1 MILMLNPQ
9 VYLFLF
15 ILLFSFLIS
24 IILMPVSKNIA
35 LSKNMVAIPTK
46 NSSHFKK
53 IPVTGGIVI
62 FLSLSL
68 SIFAAYIF
76 FDTKL
81 ELSTV
86 FYVGV
91 ASIIMLGLGLLD
103 DKFDIKPYYRLIV
116 QSISTVIIIMSLGP
130 ELILYFKDA
139 LSSIGI
145 SSQYYD
151 FELSYFIIMLVIIVF
166 VNMINMID
174 GIDGLLASIF
184 ILSCIFF
191 LVFSILSEEIFI
203 ALLTIS
209 GLGSLIA
216 FLYHNVLSKNKIF
229 LGDNGSLLIGII
241 LAYLSLYF
249 ILNNSFNDIYLNN
262 SNLLLLSIFIY
273 PITDFYRI
281 VIVRILKKSNPLIG
295 DKNHIHHN
303 LISLGLSH
311 LSSTLIIIT
320 YTILVTFIT
329 YNLLSQDIYIP
340 LIFLSLCSIIF
351 AFLPMLL
358 INIKKSRQ

>member
-1 MILMLNPQ
+1 MLMLNPQ

-24 IILMPVSKNIA
+24 IILIPVSKNIG
-35 LSKNMVAIPTK
+35 LSNNIVAIPTK
-46 NSSHFKK
+46 KSSHSKK
-53 IPVTGGIVI
+53 TPVTGGIVI

-76 FDTKL
+76 FDIKL
-81 ELSTV
+81 VLSTV
-86 FYVGV
+86 FYVAI
-91 ASIIMLGLGLLD
+91 ASLIMLGIGLLD
-103 DKFDIKPYYRLIV
+103 DKFDIKPYYRLII
-116 QSISTVIIIMSLGP
+116 QSISTVIILMSLGP
-130 ELILYFKDA
+130 DVILYFKDA

-145 SSQYYD
+145 STLYYD
-151 FELSYFIIMLVIIVF
+151 FELSYFITILVIIVF
-166 VNMINMID
+166 LNMINMID
-174 GIDGLLASIF
+174 GIDGLLASVF

-191 LVFSILSEEIFI
+191 LVFSILSDEIFI

-249 ILNNSFNDIYLNN
+249 ISNNSFNDIYLNN

-303 LISLGLSH
+303 LIRLGLSH
-311 LSSTLIIIT
+311 ISSTLIIIT

-329 YNLLSQDIYIP
+329 YNLLSHDIYIP
-340 LIFLSLCSIIF
+340 LIFLSLCSLII
-351 AFLPMLL
+351 AFSPMLL
-358 INIKKSRQ
+358 INFKKAR

>member
-1 MILMLNPQ
+1 MILVLNPQ

-24 IILMPVSKNIA
+24 IILIPVSKNIA
-35 LSKNMVAIPTK
+35 LSKNIVAIPTK
-46 NSSHFKK
+46 KSSHVKK
-53 IPVTGGIVI
+53 TPVTGGIVI

-68 SIFAAYIF
+68 SIFAACIF
-76 FDTKL
+76 FDVKL

-86 FYVGV
+86 FNIGI
-91 ASIIMLGLGLLD
+91 ASLFMLGIGLLD
-103 DKFDIKPYYRLIV
+103 DKFDIKPYHKLIV
-116 QSISTVIIIMSLGP
+116 QSISTVIILFSLGP
-130 ELILYFKDA
+130 DLILSFNDS
-139 LSSIGI
+139 LNSIGI
-145 SSQYYD
+145 SFQYYE
-151 FELSYFIIMLVIIVF
+151 FELSYFIIIFVITAF

-209 GLGSLIA
+209 GLGSLIP

-229 LGDNGSLLIGII
+229 LGDNGSLFIGII

-249 ILNNSFNDIYLNN
+249 LSNNSFNDIDLNN
-262 SNLLLLSIFIY
+262 YNLLLLSLFIY
-273 PITDFYRI
+273 PITDFFRI
-281 VIVRILKKSNPLIG
+281 IIVRILKKSNPLNG

-303 LISLGLSH
+303 LIRLGLSH
-311 LSSTLIIIT
+311 MSSTLIIIT

-340 LIFLSLCSIIF
+340 LIFLSLCSLVV
-351 AFLPMLL
+351 AFSPMLL
-358 INIKKSRQ
+358 INIKKSR

>member
-1 MILMLNPQ
+1 MLLLNPQ
-9 VYLFLF
+9 IYLFLF

-24 IILMPVSKNIA
+24 AILIPVSKNIA
-35 LSKNMVAIPTK
+35 LSKNIVAIPTK
-46 NSSHFKK
+46 KSSHFNK

-62 FLSLSL
+62 FLSSSL
-68 SIFAAYIF
+68 SIFAACIF
-76 FDTKL
+76 FDIKL
-81 ELSTV
+81 ELSIV
-86 FYVGV
+86 SNVGI
-91 ASIIMLGLGLLD
+91 ASLIMLGLGLLD
-103 DKFDIKPYYRLIV
+103 DKLDIKPYYKLIV
-116 QSISTVIIIMSLGP
+116 QLISTVIILISLGP
-130 ELILYFKDA
+130 DLILYIKDS
-139 LSSIGI
+139 LNSIGV

-151 FELSYFIIMLVIIVF
+151 FELSYFITILVIIVF
-166 VNMINMID
+166 INMINMID

-191 LVFSILSEEIFI
+191 FLFSVYSEKLFI

-209 GLGSLIA
+209 GLGSLIV

-229 LGDNGSLLIGII
+229 LGDNGSLLIGVI
-241 LAYLSLYF
+241 LAYLSLDF
-249 ILNNSFNDIYLNN
+249 LSKNSFNYIDNNN

-281 VIVRILKKSNPLIG
+281 VIVRILKKSNPLNG

-303 LISLGLSH
+303 LVRLGLSH
-311 LSSTLIIIT
+311 VSSTLAIIA

-329 YNLLSQDIYIP
+329 YNLLSQDIYIL
-340 LIFLSLCSIIF
+340 LIFLSLCSLIA

-358 INIKKSRQ
+358 INIKKRR